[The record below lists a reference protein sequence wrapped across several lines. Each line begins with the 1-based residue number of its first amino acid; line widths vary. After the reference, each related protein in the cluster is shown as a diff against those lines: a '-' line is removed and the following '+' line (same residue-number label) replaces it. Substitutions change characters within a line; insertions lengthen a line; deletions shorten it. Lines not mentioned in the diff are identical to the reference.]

1 MRALHHWF
9 WLLAWIWKIN
19 HRPNFIKKF
28 CNFSDGE
35 YFLAWLVSLLW
46 RLQFTDANWKIKW
59 LPTKLHS
66 DVRILPF
73 RKKTHT
79 LYVIKNNHKMQHI
92 KQDFSRFAL
101 EALLLGQNFISR
113 TISPPRTL
121 LLIKSSLKE
130 RENRTCR

>member
-1 MRALHHWF
+1 MASYEIAQRRAYTT
-9 WLLAWIWKIN
+9 I
-19 HRPNFIKKF
+19 P
-28 CNFSDGE
+28 
-35 YFLAWLVSLLW
+35 
-46 RLQFTDANWKIKW
+46 
-59 LPTKLHS
+59 
-66 DVRILPF
+66 
-73 RKKTHT
+73 KKTHT

-130 RENRTCR
+130 RENRICR